1 MAHDIDNLSDH
12 EPLFGVF
19 DISVSRSACV
29 QRKYCKRLAWYKA
42 SCSQMLAYK
51 ECLVHELSSIAIP
64 TDALLCRNLECN
76 DLHHTYAV
84 NQYCQE
90 IYECCFKSGESAIP
104 MSGGH
109 CRSRTIA
116 GWIEYAR
123 PYREKSLYWQRI
135 WADAG

>member
-1 MAHDIDNLSDH
+1 MSIIDHFILSESIFKFYVKSVFVAHDIDNLSDH

-76 DLHHTYAV
+76 DIHHTYAI

-104 MSGGH
+104 MSGD
-109 CRSRTIA
+109 
-116 GWIEYAR
+116 
-123 PYREKSLYWQRI
+123 YRHS
-135 WADAG
+135 